1 MIIEF
6 PGPAAPSHA
15 AAHISYQ
22 GRRCRS
28 RARPQYGARP
38 RPPRRPFRGTLAEA
52 RPGQPAPISG
62 GRRGRLQGHA
72 LGDGR
77 IGKKPRT

>member
-15 AAHISYQ
+15 AAHISHQ

-38 RPPRRPFRGTLAEA
+38 PSGAI
-52 RPGQPAPISG
+52 QPSWKALKPI
-62 GRRGRLQGHA
+62 
-72 LGDGR
+72 
-77 IGKKPRT
+77 